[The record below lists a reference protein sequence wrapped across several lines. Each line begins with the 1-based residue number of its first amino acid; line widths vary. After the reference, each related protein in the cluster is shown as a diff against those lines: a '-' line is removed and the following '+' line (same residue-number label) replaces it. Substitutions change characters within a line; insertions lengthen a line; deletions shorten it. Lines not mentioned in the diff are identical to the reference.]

1 MKLCCSLFILLFSFV
16 VYAQDKT
23 PVHGEVFGKKPG
35 KTAMVNAE
43 KLEAY
48 MDTKPRIS
56 TTIKGK
62 VVNVVKEKGG
72 WFTVDAGNGKV
83 IAAHFKDY
91 NVSIPA
97 GLKGQ
102 TVIVEGVAQKQ
113 SALDSQQH
121 LAGKKQPGDK
131 TTNQLSFEA
140 TGLIVE

>member
-1 MKLCCSLFILLFSFV
+1 MKRSVLLFMLFFSVTVF
-16 VYAQDKT
+16 AQDKT
-23 PVHGEVFGKKPG
+23 PVHSEVFGKKPS
-35 KTAMVNAE
+35 KTAMVNAD

-62 VVNVVKEKGG
+62 VLNVVKEKGG

-140 TGLIVE
+140 TGLMVE

>member
-1 MKLCCSLFILLFSFV
+1 MKLCCSLFILLFSV
-16 VYAQDKT
+16 AVYAQDKT

-72 WFTVDAGNGKV
+72 WFTPPLRSRVFSSSRT
-83 IAAHFKDY
+83 AAPWESF
-91 NVSIPA
+91 
-97 GLKGQ
+97 
-102 TVIVEGVAQKQ
+102 
-113 SALDSQQH
+113 SA
-121 LAGKKQPGDK
+121 AW
-131 TTNQLSFEA
+131 
-140 TGLIVE
+140 